1 MRSQSFFTT
10 LEQRARTDAPEIRLR
25 CEARVD
31 MVVRAVL
38 CATTV
43 LLFVGHSAILPFVS
57 NNPVREMVWLSGFT
71 ALFAALL
78 NVSTK
83 GKRHDIMAATAI
95 DCAVLVVFLSDAAPR
110 VASSAQLSRLNCPA

>member
-1 MRSQSFFTT
+1 
-10 LEQRARTDAPEIRLR
+10 
-25 CEARVD
+25 

-95 DCAVLVVFLSDAAPR
+95 DCAVFLSDAAPR
-110 VASSAQLSRLNCPA
+110 VASSAQLSRLNCTA